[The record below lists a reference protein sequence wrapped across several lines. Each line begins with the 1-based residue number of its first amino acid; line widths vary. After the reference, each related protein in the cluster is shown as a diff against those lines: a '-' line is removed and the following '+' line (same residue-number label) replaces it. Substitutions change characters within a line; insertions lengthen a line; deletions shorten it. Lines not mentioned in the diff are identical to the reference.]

1 MHYLVTGGSGFV
13 GHVLCRDL
21 VRDGHDATVL
31 TRDPARAAA
40 RLPPAVRCVG
50 QLEHAAAADAI
61 VNLAGENLADGRW
74 TPARKQRLR
83 ASRLDTTRDLV
94 AWIAAQTPRPRVL
107 VSGSAIGWYGARGD
121 EALHED
127 ATPGDDFAAQLC
139 RAWEAEAM
147 RAAELGVRVACVRT
161 GLVVHPS
168 GGALARMLLPFK
180 LGLGGRMGD
189 GRQFMS
195 WIARSDLLR
204 LIRWLAQNDAAH
216 GAYNGTAPAPVRNA
230 EFARILGAWLHR
242 PALLPAP
249 AFALKLLLGEMAE
262 LLLSGQRVLPQRA
275 QAQGFAFECAELG
288 QALRFE
294 ATQAA

>member
-21 VRDGHDATVL
+21 VRDGHDVTVL
-31 TRDPARAAA
+31 TRDPPRAAA

-74 TPARKQRLR
+74 TPSRKQRLR

-121 EALHED
+121 EVLGED
-127 ATPGDDFAAQLC
+127 ATPGGDFAAQLC
-139 RAWEAEAM
+139 RSWEAEAQ
-147 RAAELGVRVACVRT
+147 RATALGVRVACVRT

-180 LGLGGRMGD
+180 LGLGGPMGD
-189 GRQFMS
+189 GRQWMS
-195 WIARSDLLR
+195 WIARSDLVR
-204 LIRWLAQNDAAH
+204 LIRWLVDTEDAH
-216 GAYNGTAPAPVRNA
+216 GAYNGTAPEPVRNA
-230 EFARILGAWLHR
+230 EFARVLGAWLHR

-249 AFALKLLLGEMAE
+249 GFVLKLLLGEMAD
-262 LLLSGQRVLPQRA
+262 LLLSGQRVLPRRA
-275 QAQGFAFECAELG
+275 QAQGFAFECSELS
-288 QALRFE
+288 QALLFE
-294 ATQAA
+294 AQQAA

>member
-1 MHYLVTGGSGFV
+1 MQYLISGGSGFI
-13 GHVLCRDL
+13 GHVLCREL
-21 VRDGHDATVL
+21 VRDGHGVTVL
-31 TRDPARAAA
+31 TRNAARAAV
-40 RLPPAVRCVG
+40 RLPPEVRCVER
-50 QLEHAAAADAI
+50 LEQATSADAV
-61 VNLAGENLADGRW
+61 VNLAGENLAAARW
-74 TPARKQRLR
+74 TAARKQRLL
-83 ASRLDTTRDLV
+83 ASRLDTTRALL
-94 AWIAAQTPRPRVL
+94 AWIAAQPSRPRVL

-121 EALHED
+121 EALGED
-127 ATPGDDFAAQLC
+127 ATPGEDFAAQLC

-180 LGLGGRMGD
+180 LGLGGRLGD

-195 WIARSDLLR
+195 WIARSDLVR
-204 LIRWLAQNDAAH
+204 LIRWLAHNDAAH

-288 QALRFE
+288 QALRHE
-294 ATQAA
+294 AQQAA